1 MEPTEVI
8 VWGSSSYLLGT
19 AHDKLDW
26 GRTLVRYCCCCFVD
40 VDVTRTASGH
50 MLVLL
55 LFPHDTDLLSLF
67 SSLLLS
73 VCVSCEWG
81 VQHSF
86 VNPPIPTELILLHII
101 IIIGSYRYLE
111 LRLVVYLLVCTTHDS
126 CCVHRHQH
134 HRTWERAVS
143 ISTTADLSLTLC
155 SPFLFFFVDWYAKHS
170 LTVKHWQQQ
179 QQTIMQPE
187 QASHLSFFKPLGKPP
202 FLRSCF
208 NNNNKILYYT
218 LSPTSGNHPEHLVLW
233 LLVSLFPTFWSL
245 FFSFFSPPFFD
256 PTISEPKS
264 SLFPAFFV
272 LTFHNPRL
280 PLSSCGDGGSPKKG

>member
-1 MEPTEVI
+1 
-8 VWGSSSYLLGT
+8 
-19 AHDKLDW
+19 
-26 GRTLVRYCCCCFVD
+26 
-40 VDVTRTASGH
+40 

-55 LFPHDTDLLSLF
+55 LLPHDTDLLSLF

-155 SPFLFFFVDWYAKHS
+155 SPFLFFVVDWYAKHS
-170 LTVKHWQQQ
+170 LTVKHWQQQQ

-208 NNNNKILYYT
+208 NNNNNNNNHQEDTILYPVT
-218 LSPTSGNHPEHLVLW
+218 NQWESPRAPRALITGITFPNFLVPFFFF
-233 LLVSLFPTFWSL
+233 LFSSVFWSNDL
-245 FFSFFSPPFFD
+245 GTEIFSFSCIFCF
-256 PTISEPKS
+256 
-264 SLFPAFFV
+264 
-272 LTFHNPRL
+272 NL
-280 PLSSCGDGGSPKKG
+280 P